1 MIAQP
6 KPLFNLGR
14 TVATPAAL
22 DAVLASG
29 QSPDEF
35 LDRHFRGNWGE
46 VCDEDRES
54 NDQAVTEG
62 ERILSSYQ
70 TNDGVKIW
78 VITEADRS
86 ATTLLL
92 PEEY

>member
-1 MIAQP
+1 MIAQS
-6 KPLFNLGR
+6 KPLFDLGR

-35 LDRHFRGNWGE
+35 LDRHVRGNWGE
-46 VCDEDRES
+46 VCEEDRKL
-54 NDQAVTEG
+54 NDQALIDD

-86 ATTLLL
+86 ATTILL